1 MEQHAAHGRLVRAAF
16 VAAGI
21 VALALGVIG
30 IFVPL
35 LPTTPFLLLASAC
48 FLRGSERMHRW
59 LLSHGRLGA
68 YIRAFEE
75 GRGIPRRAKIVA
87 LGLLWISVAHAATSL
102 LAGIAAAALVLLA
115 AGVTVYLLRLPTLRP
130 GAR

>member
-1 MEQHAAHGRLVRAAF
+1 LAFSPRRAAY
-16 VAAGI
+16 VAVGI
-21 VALALGVIG
+21 LAVALGVIG

-48 FLRGSERMHRW
+48 FLRGSDRLHRW
-59 LLSHGRLGA
+59 LLSHGRLGG

-87 LGLLWISVAHAATSL
+87 IGMLWISIAYA
-102 LAGIAAAALVLLA
+102 LAIVPGAWSAAALVALA
-115 AGVTVYLLRLPTLRP
+115 LGVTIYLLRLPTL
-130 GAR
+130 A